1 MYALQPLAL
10 AVVSVRA
17 FRTVAHAREHGIIIF
32 FSCLVFSKKFN
43 ILSALF
49 VSNRSPCG
57 EKTILAKVCFDA
69 KRG

>member
-1 MYALQPLAL
+1 MYALQLSAL

-32 FSCLVFSKKFN
+32 FVCLVFSKKFN

-49 VSNRSPCG
+49 VPNRSPSRK
-57 EKTILAKVCFDA
+57 KTILAKVCFDA
-69 KRG
+69 KGG

>member
-1 MYALQPLAL
+1 MYALQLPAL

-32 FSCLVFSKKFN
+32 FVCLVFSKKFN

-49 VSNRSPCG
+49 VPNRLPCG
-57 EKTILAKVCFDA
+57 KKSILAKVGFDA
-69 KRG
+69 KGG